1 MMAKSRAE
9 YFREYNKKSKVKSL
23 RMNEELEE
31 KIKDVVLQQNSTFNK
46 VVLQLIEKGLNPKQK
61 ENSCNTTILQQFY
74 KFFEKNIENLDF
86 DENDIALIEQ
96 VEAIVNDTK

>member
-1 MMAKSRAE
+1 MMSKSRAE

-46 VVLQLIEKGLNPKQK
+46 VVLQLIKKGLNPNQK

-74 KFFEKNIENLDF
+74 KFFEKNIDNLDF
-86 DENDIALIEQ
+86 DENDIAL
-96 VEAIVNDTK
+96 NKWRLL